1 MKYITCL
8 VIGLFMTNTSYA
20 YTDIKKY
27 PKESCQE
34 IYQAIGTFL
43 GLADGEW
50 KEMEKR
56 QCFIQPHQLITQ
68 LFIQLYVKS
77 KRRDAQKTEC
87 TLKDWSCVPPWGPL
101 ASISV

>member
-50 KEMEKR
+50 KERNGEKAM
-56 QCFIQPHQLITQ
+56 FYSTASANYAT
-68 LFIQLYVKS
+68 FY
-77 KRRDAQKTEC
+77 
-87 TLKDWSCVPPWGPL
+87 L
-101 ASISV
+101 ALCKK